1 MLLRKGSQGSGVSEL
16 QRLLNEHGAQP
27 PLKVDGD
34 FGPATER
41 AVRAYQQKRGITVDG
56 IAGDQTF
63 GALRG
68 GGPRKPRPQA
78 QKQAGNRTTA
88 SPGNSPTEVS
98 VPMRNLDGLEAN
110 FRAKVVTILKE
121 LAGKGWKPVVAEGLR
136 TRAQQAEKVRLGYS
150 KTMNSAHL
158 LGLGADIVDRRYAWG
173 GPAANTEFQFWKDLG
188 LAARAQGLIWGGDW
202 KKFKD
207 VAHVE
212 APRR

>member
-16 QRLLNEHGAQP
+16 QRLLNEHGAAP

-41 AVRAYQQKRGITVDG
+41 ALRAYQTERGITVDG

-68 GGPRKPRPQA
+68 GKPRTNKPRA
-78 QKQAGNRTTA
+78 ENAAGSRATA
-88 SPGNSPTEVS
+88 APGNSATNVE
-98 VPMRNLDGLEAN
+98 VPMRNLDGLQAD
-110 FRAKVVTILKE
+110 FRVKVIAILKE

-173 GPAANTEFQFWKDLG
+173 GPAASTSYAFWTDLG
-188 LAARAQGLIWGGDW
+188 TAARAQGLIWGGDW